1 VNKLFQLFS
10 NEISYAIGWTIIH
23 SLWQCTFIAL
33 LIALS
38 YAFTK
43 KAQAST
49 RYWIN
54 TLGLVSCVVASG
66 ITVYL
71 NFYSSLDI
79 TNSDAI
85 IKPSKAAHP
94 VVYVQ
99 TISDIINQHIHQI
112 VVCWIIGFGFYIA
125 KYLADFFY
133 CQHIKHHNNELPS
146 ETIQHVFNELKNNLG
161 ITQAIQLRISKVV
174 NIPCVIGHFIPVV
187 LLPAS
192 LILGLS
198 TQQIKVIM
206 LHELGH
212 VSRRDYLI
220 SSLQT
225 LITSLYFFNPFA
237 RWISSKIDEEREN
250 ACDDIAVSISGDPLF
265 YAHTLKE
272 FAEMKNNCSTTVAMT
287 GKNNQL
293 INRIKRLF
301 VLDNS
306 FSKTY
311 GKIITIMTLALLGVG
326 FSVSGHSN
334 EEKPDGSF
342 TLKLE
347 KEPLA
352 KLLTLAQEFCPNLS
366 KNISLKHGDQPI
378 SGEFARLQCNTVAYF
393 IKGFDNSL
401 NDTLTGIVFNEKNIT
416 LKELT
421 QKIELKCPTLQGK
434 IHLNNPTKIVSFET
448 QNLSCLTVEKIL
460 MPLDKNNEPGSVRET
475 GIGDMN
481 IDFNNNPDDDYNKI
495 IPISFPNE
503 ALDNHYSADC
513 KAHYSVNTEGKA
525 FDVLPVCT
533 NGSDEAKAFFEKQM
547 KISIEKTQ
555 FPIKMENEKA
565 VIVLDKEFR
574 SKWTFED
581 SPEI

>member
-1 VNKLFQLFS
+1 M
-10 NEISYAIGWTIIH
+10 
-23 SLWQCTFIAL
+23 
-33 LIALS
+33 
-38 YAFTK
+38 
-43 KAQAST
+43 
-49 RYWIN
+49 
-54 TLGLVSCVVASG
+54 
-66 ITVYL
+66 
-71 NFYSSLDI
+71 
-79 TNSDAI
+79 
-85 IKPSKAAHP
+85 
-94 VVYVQ
+94 
-99 TISDIINQHIHQI
+99 
-112 VVCWIIGFGFYIA
+112 
-125 KYLADFFY
+125 
-133 CQHIKHHNNELPS
+133 
-146 ETIQHVFNELKNNLG
+146 
-161 ITQAIQLRISKVV
+161 
-174 NIPCVIGHFIPVV
+174 PVV

-192 LILGLS
+192 LIFGLS
-198 TQQIKVIM
+198 TQQIKVIL

-272 FAEMKNNCSTTVAMT
+272 FAEMKNNYSTTVAMT

-311 GKIITIMTLALLGVG
+311 GKIITIMTLALVSVG

-378 SGEFARLQCNTVAYF
+378 SGEFTSLDCNTVGRV
-393 IKGFDNSL
+393 IKRMDNGLSE
-401 NDTLTGIVFNEKNIT
+401 TLTGVTLLEKDIT

-421 QKIELKCPTLQGK
+421 QKLEAKCPALQGK
-434 IHLNNPTKIVSFET
+434 IHLNNPTKIVGFET
-448 QNLSCLTVEKIL
+448 QNLSCTTVEKTL
-460 MPLDKNNEPGSVRET
+460 TQMDKSNELTLVRE
-475 GIGDMN
+475 GAIQD
-481 IDFNNNPDDDYNKI
+481 IKFNDNPDEYNQV
-495 IPISFPNE
+495 ISFTFPDE
-503 ALDNHYSADC
+503 AVENGYTAEC

-525 FDVLPVCT
+525 FNVLSICT
-533 NGSDEAKAFFEKQM
+533 EGSDEAKAFFEKHM

-565 VIVLDKEFR
+565 VVALDKEL
-574 SKWTFED
+574 KATWLFENP
-581 SPEI
+581 SEI